1 MGHAGVAVDGV
12 GAEQEDLWDDRGV
25 AQPGDRGRM
34 STSTA
39 SCSSAAGPA
48 RCATFRCWAIGVNSD
63 GYREI
68 VPIID
73 APPTT
78 VGRACPVSERC
89 GNRPTTTQDRQ

>member
-1 MGHAGVAVDGV
+1 MGDDTSSPLNNVITIVLKRSWAGEVRNVSLLV
-12 GAEQEDLWDDRGV
+12 
-25 AQPGDRGRM
+25 
-34 STSTA
+34 
-39 SCSSAAGPA
+39 
-48 RCATFRCWAIGVNSD
+48 AIGVNSD